1 MSDSEATAIIF
12 VCGDRSFTVRDVI
25 DAALFRGELEPEW
38 KNLLRLLAAEKKAD
52 EQDLEFDDD
61 AIDAAAERFRYE
73 HDLITAEETEHW
85 LAGRGLAL
93 DDFSGFF
100 LRHFW
105 GEQWDEVEPAAIDYL
120 SAPNEMHQLLNNELI
135 LSGELDRMAQ
145 RLSWR
150 VAARSA
156 TADAPIDPQMIAEED
171 TRFFERSGLSGDQL
185 AGWLQGLGRDPEWF
199 RDALAME
206 AIHRRDWPRFFPTRR
221 AREKS
226 PASASR

>member
-1 MSDSEATAIIF
+1 MSETETERIDRTVIF
-12 VCGDRSFTVRDVI
+12 ACGDRSFTVRDLI
-25 DAALFRGELEPEW
+25 DGALFRGELDPTWSE
-38 KNLLRLLAAEKKAD
+38 LLRLIAAEAKAD

-145 RLSWR
+145 RLRWR

-156 TADAPIDPQMIAEED
+156 TADD
-171 TRFFERSGLSGDQL
+171 
-185 AGWLQGLGRDPEWF
+185 
-199 RDALAME
+199 
-206 AIHRRDWPRFFPTRR
+206 
-221 AREKS
+221 
-226 PASASR
+226 